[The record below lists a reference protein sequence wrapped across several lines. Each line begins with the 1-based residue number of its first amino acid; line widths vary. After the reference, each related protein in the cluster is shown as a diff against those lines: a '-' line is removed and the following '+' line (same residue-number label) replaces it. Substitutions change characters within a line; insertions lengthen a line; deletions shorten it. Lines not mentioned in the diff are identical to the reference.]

1 MKGGYK
7 LIDFKKVDIT
17 EEDVV
22 IDGIFNSINSTTKRV
37 VATNLNI
44 GGFELKELE
53 LSVVG
58 DESGYLLQCP
68 FFKIIISDVDGVSCE
83 VFTNDNYSTK
93 KIYCHPIYFNGT
105 RNDGSK
111 FQCCCLIFDNNS
123 SEYDFTSFTNKV
135 VSITDI
141 NRGAKIMLSGGGI
154 NGSTSEIYI
163 FSHLSYNTNEECITL
178 EGITAS
184 GDINRYLNLKFTGGT
199 ITTITTFI
207 DGVNAIN

>member
-58 DESGYLLQCP
+58 DEGSYLLQCP
-68 FFKIIISDVDGVSCE
+68 FFKIMITDEDSVSCE
-83 VFTNDNYSTK
+83 VFTNQNYSTK
-93 KIYCHPIYFNGT
+93 KIYCHPIDILFSQYGRVCCFIFN
-105 RNDGSK
+105 ND
-111 FQCCCLIFDNNS
+111 
-123 SEYDFTSFTNKV
+123 ETPFTVDSFVKWVEDLYLLVGDGIKV
-135 VSITDI
+135 L
-141 NRGAKIMLSGGGI
+141 LSGVI
-154 NGSTSEIYI
+154 CYNNEIYPASLLVRRANGE
-163 FSHLSYNTNEECITL
+163 FALASRKSDNTNLTVVFTDANTFKTEI
-178 EGITAS
+178 S
-184 GDINRYLNLKFTGGT
+184 SLN
-199 ITTITTFI
+199 